1 MSVKKYLLK
10 MGLTGLTSTA
20 LVEKGR
26 NHVAMLT
33 GNIIY
38 AALAPL
44 LVALT
49 AACDAL
55 DEANQEVI
63 FNGGKIAYDNKRNC
77 EVTLRAQIT
86 NIGEQVQVISGGDKA
101 KILSA
106 GFEVR
111 RSPEPITHLDQPQDL
126 RARTTGFVG
135 QVALDWMMV
144 AGTRYYQ
151 VYMTAGD
158 PTLKTGWELVGNSTK
173 SRFTHQ
179 ALVPGKFYSFRVS
192 AVGARAESVLSDVAT
207 VMAA

>member
-38 AALAPL
+38 AVLAPL

-77 EVTLRAQIT
+77 EVTLRNQIT

-126 RARTTGFVG
+126 RARLTGFMG
-135 QVALDWMMV
+135 KVALDWNMV
-144 AGTRYYQ
+144 LGARYYK

-158 PTLKTGWELVGNSTK
+158 PTLATGWELVGSTTK
-173 SRFTHQ
+173 SRFTLED
-179 ALVPGKFYSFRVS
+179 LVPGKYYSFRVN
-192 AVGARAESVLSDVAT
+192 AVGARTESTFSDNAT
-207 VMAA
+207 LMAA